1 MVQTDPVPD
10 SERKSLAE
18 SASTWM
24 QVVFGGLSVAIA
36 IVALVIAYF
45 AWVEPHS
52 PDDDTGR
59 TQRAPAATTTSTT
72 GTTATS
78 TISTPQPTVDRRR
91 VALTDLIP
99 SVGGTNVRRAGSDL
113 MMPCASGETSDR
125 HRTVEYDLAD
135 RYVAMVAKLTVT
147 KAADPDAQ
155 LQLKVFT
162 DELTAANV
170 ILTKGK
176 SADVEVALDGKKSLK
191 IQLTCQSPN
200 SEMTI
205 GAPSLTHV

>member
-45 AWVEPHS
+45 AWVKPHS
-52 PDDDTGR
+52 PDDDAGR
-59 TQRAPAATTTSTT
+59 TERAPAAATTTT

-78 TISTPQPTVDRRR
+78 TVATPQPTVDRRT
-91 VALTDLIP
+91 VALMDLIP

-135 RYVAMVAKLTVT
+135 RYVAMVAKLTVA
-147 KAADPDAQ
+147 KATDPDAQ